1 MRNGKSRARFECLN
15 LAVVALVAAVAPA
28 GAQSVE
34 PADLLLVNGKIVTV
48 DAEKRE
54 AQALSVRDGRI
65 VSVGTTEEIEAFRG
79 EETTT
84 IDLQGRLVIPGIVE
98 AHGHFASLGS
108 ALLNVDLNAV
118 RTWADAV
125 ERVAAAAAE
134 AEPGEWILGRGWH
147 QEKWEERPSPN
158 VEGYPIHESLS
169 EATPDNPVLLRH
181 ASGHASIVNEAAM
194 RASGIHESTPDPP
207 GGKILR
213 DMQGHPTGVLRETA
227 QALAQLAYAQA
238 QERLTEQEREARA
251 RREMQMANAE
261 CLANGVTS
269 FQDAGSS
276 FETVDRMLR
285 MYEADELD
293 VRLWVMLRETNGR
306 LRARMDRY
314 RILGGADEHLTV
326 RAIKRSIDG
335 ALGSHGAWLLEPY
348 SDQPTS
354 TGHKTTDLDSLADAA
369 QLALEKGFQV
379 CVHAIGDRANRE
391 TLDLFERTFER
402 NPGNSDLRWRV
413 EHAQHLSRD
422 DIPRFAALGVIP
434 SMQGVHCTSDG
445 PWVPL
450 RLGDARAAEG
460 AYVWRKLI
468 ESGALICNG
477 TDVPVEKIDPIAN
490 FYATVT
496 RRSPNGEVFY
506 AEQRMTRMEALE
518 SCTLGAAYAAFE
530 EEIKGSL
537 SVGKLAD
544 IVVLSHDMLT
554 IPEAEILDTRVD
566 FTIIG
571 GEVEYVRPGAA
582 TKRATSR

>member
-1 MRNGKSRARFECLN
+1 MPNAIRGARCAGAN
-15 LAVVALVAAVAPA
+15 LAIVVLVAAVAPA
-28 GAQSVE
+28 GAQSVQ

-48 DAEKRE
+48 DATIPE
-54 AQALSVRDGRI
+54 AQALGVRDGRI
-65 VSVGTTEEIEAFRG
+65 VCVGTTEEIAPFRG

-84 IDLQGRLVIPGIVE
+84 IDLQGRLVVPGIIE
-98 AHGHFASLGS
+98 AHGHFVSLGS

-118 RTWADAV
+118 RTWDDAV

-147 QEKWEERPSPN
+147 QEKWEEHPSPN

-169 EATPDNPVLLRH
+169 EVTPDNPVLLRH

-213 DMQGHPTGVLRETA
+213 DMRGHPTGVLRETA
-227 QALAQLAYAQA
+227 QSLAQIAYAQA
-238 QERLTEQEREARA
+238 QERLSEQEREARA
-251 RREMQMANAE
+251 RREMRMANAE

-285 MYEADELD
+285 LYETGELD

-314 RILGGADEHLTV
+314 RILGAADERLTV
-326 RAIKRSIDG
+326 RAIKRSMDG

-354 TGHKTTDLDSLADAA
+354 TGHNTTDLDSLAEAA

-402 NPGNSDLRWRV
+402 NPGKSDLRWRV

-422 DIPRFAALGVIP
+422 DIPRFAALGVIA

-450 RLGDARAAEG
+450 RLGDARAADG

-468 ESGALICNG
+468 ESGARLCNG

-496 RRSPNGEVFY
+496 RRTADGAVFY
-506 AEQRMTRMEALE
+506 ADQRMTRMEALE

-530 EEIKGSL
+530 EDIKGSL

-544 IVVLSHDMLT
+544 AVVLSRDILT
-554 IPEAEILDTRVD
+554 VPEAEILDTRVD
-566 FTIIG
+566 ITIIG
-571 GEVEYVRPGAA
+571 GEIEYVRPGAA
-582 TKRATSR
+582 TSRASSR